1 MRALLT
7 GATGFVG
14 GHVLAELLRR
24 GHSVRCLIRP
34 RSRPALE
41 DMVRAEDRERLEV
54 VPGDV
59 AADNGV
65 GEDAAA
71 GCDAIVHLVGII
83 RAFPRRGVT
92 FRGVH
97 VGGTEAMIGAAQ
109 RAGISRFLLMSA
121 QGTRPDA
128 ATEYH
133 RTKWEAE
140 QSLRA
145 SEMRW
150 TIFRPSV
157 ILGAGGEFL
166 EKILVQLVR
175 PRIAPA
181 LAWGRPRFQPIGAPD
196 LARGIVNALERPQ
209 TEGRVYEVG
218 GRQIL
223 TLAEMLRTAARARG
237 HGVLLIPT
245 PVALIWPLAW
255 LLDRFAFFPVTR
267 DQLTMMR
274 EESLCEDPEPFW
286 RECGVDPAPI
296 ADVIRE
302 AVSASRPTRRG
313 AA

>member
-7 GATGFVG
+7 GATGFLG
-14 GHVLAELLRR
+14 GHVLGELMRR

-34 RSRPALE
+34 TSRPTLE
-41 DMVRAEDRERLEV
+41 EMVRLEDRERVEV

-92 FRGVH
+92 FRRVH
-97 VGGTEAMIGAAQ
+97 LGGTEAMIGAAQ
-109 RAGISRFLLMSA
+109 RAGVDRFLLMSA
-121 QGTRPDA
+121 LGTRSHAP
-128 ATEYH
+128 TEYH

-140 QSLRA
+140 ESLRA

-150 TIFRPSV
+150 TIFRPSL

-166 EKILVQLVR
+166 EDVLVRLVR

-181 LAWGRPRFQPIGAPD
+181 LASGRPRFQPIGAPD
-196 LARGIVNALERPQ
+196 LARGIVNALERPE
-209 TEGRVYEVG
+209 TEGCVYEVG
-218 GRQIL
+218 GREVL
-223 TLAEMLRTAARARG
+223 TLAELLRTTARVRG
-237 HGVLLIPT
+237 HGTLLVPV
-245 PVALIWPLAW
+245 PVALVWPLAW
-255 LLDRFAFFPVTR
+255 LLDRFAFFPVSR

-274 EESLCEDPEPFW
+274 EESICENPEPFW
-286 RECGVDPAPI
+286 RECGVDPAPME
-296 ADVIRE
+296 DVIGE
-302 AVSASRPTRRG
+302 ALQISA
-313 AA
+313 

>member
-1 MRALLT
+1 
-7 GATGFVG
+7 VG
-14 GHVLAELLRR
+14 SHVLKELLRR
-24 GHSVRCLIRP
+24 GHSVRCLIRHA
-34 RSRPALE
+34 SRPALE
-41 DMVRAEDRERLEV
+41 EMVHAEDHARVEV

-83 RAFPRRGVT
+83 RAFPGRGVT

-121 QGTRPDA
+121 LGARPDA

-140 QSLRA
+140 DSLRA

-157 ILGAGGEFL
+157 ILGEGGEFL
-166 EKILVQLVR
+166 ERILLRLVR

-181 LAWGRPRFQPIGAPD
+181 LASGRPRFQPIGAPD
-196 LARGIVNALERPQ
+196 LARGIVNALERPE
-209 TEGRVYEVG
+209 TEGCVYEVG
-218 GRQIL
+218 GREVL
-223 TLAEMLRTAARARG
+223 TLAEMMRAAARARG
-237 HGVLLIPT
+237 HGVLLIPV
-245 PVALIWPLAW
+245 PAALIWPLAW

-274 EESLCEDPEPFW
+274 EESICQNSEPFW
-286 RECGVDPAPI
+286 SECDVDPAPI
-296 ADVIRE
+296 NEVIRE
-302 AVSASRPTRRG
+302 ALPRPVR
-313 AA
+313 